1 MSKMSK
7 TKHELRIEALERKC
21 DTLTKNIEFHDTILE
36 HHQRQLDVVV
46 NNMNIRKELRTK
58 VQDKLTD
65 AKERLETLKRTKQ

>member
-1 MSKMSK
+1 MNATVASM
-7 TKHELRIEALERKC
+7 TLERKC
-21 DTLTKNIEFHDTILE
+21 NTLTKNIEFHDTILE

-65 AKERLETLKRTKQ
+65 TKERLETLKRTKQ